1 MSWLTRLA
9 LYVSL
14 SLVLGLVGFDYG
26 DWNWWLCLA
35 LYMCIDA
42 WSRHEGRLEGV
53 QMVLEMHPD
62 KVDKIRAMMRR
73 VEAGDD
79 ITQADVDAIN
89 NDSENNNDR
98 K

>member
-1 MSWLTRLA
+1 MNYLTRLA

-35 LYMCIDA
+35 LFVCVDTWA
-42 WSRHEGRLEGV
+42 RHEGRLEGV
-53 QMVLEMHPD
+53 QMVLEMPPA
-62 KVDKIRAMMRR
+62 KVELIRSMMRR
-73 VEAGDD
+73 VEAGED

-89 NDSENNNDR
+89 KEDSNER